1 MTYLLDTDHF
11 VTIQRQSE
19 PFASHLSARMAQ
31 HSVDEF
37 AVSILTFHE
46 LAMGA
51 HKLINDA
58 RKRRRQI
65 ITGYELLQ
73 IAFVDY
79 QRFTVLAF
87 DEAAQDRFDAF
98 PGNLRVGATDLRI
111 AAVAL
116 ANDLTLL
123 TRNSRDFARVPNL
136 KFEDWTV
143 TPPAG

>member
-19 PFASHLSARMAQ
+19 PFASHLNARMAQ
-31 HSVDEF
+31 HSADDFVI
-37 AVSILTFHE
+37 SIITFHE

-51 HKLINDA
+51 HKLINQA
-58 RKRRRQI
+58 QKRRQQI

-79 QRFTVLAF
+79 QRFTVLTF
-87 DEAAQDRFDAF
+87 DDPAQDRFEEF

-111 AAVAL
+111 AAIAL
-116 ANDLTLL
+116 SNDLTLL

-136 KFEDWTV
+136 KFEDWTAS
-143 TPPAG
+143 PAA